1 MKIQIQLGNCFLSV
15 ALFEQLTRFWNMDI
29 VSEDVKQ

>member
-15 ALFEQLTRFWNMDI
+15 ALHKHGLNIDI